1 MPIVSIKQ
9 RIVQHLPDKQVLNK
23 HVLLR
28 GLSALVKQQPRLW
41 QCNRHSIA
49 VACFIGLFVAM
60 IPLPLQM
67 LIAAS
72 WAVVLQGNLPL
83 SVSLVWVSNP
93 ITMPPLF
100 YFSYQLGASLL
111 TIEKVELTSASL
123 AWENIANHFLSIWL
137 PLLTGSLLIGALL
150 GLSGYY
156 LVNWLWRRDV
166 IQRWQL
172 RKQRL
177 AASTNK

>member
-83 SVSLVWVSNP
+83 SVSLVWISNP

-123 AWENIANHFLSIWL
+123 AWENIASHFLSIWL

-166 IQRWQL
+166 IRRWQL